1 VTVRAN
7 PFSHRWASVLAERA
21 GDVAILSPDGET
33 LRTYS
38 KIGDAAKRWNEGF
51 DKVEGVVAVQLG
63 NSPEWPEVLLGAW
76 MAGRTVVAFD
86 PDLAGERRAR
96 VEELCGVGCR
106 VECGAD
112 GATVISLSNEP
123 VEALADFSFLKLTSG
138 TTGEPRPIC
147 FRGAQLLAD
156 CDNVC
161 ETMGVGAGDINYGVA
176 SFGHSYG
183 FSNLI
188 TPLIARGVPLVATQD
203 RFPRAIIEGLRSS
216 RATVLPGVPALFRA
230 LADMEHGS
238 ADLRLC
244 LSAGAPL
251 TSEIARRFHASWGL
265 KVHSFYGASECG
277 GICYDASEEIDVPEG
292 FVGGALKNVTI
303 VAKGDGD
310 EFGVEVRG
318 ASVGEGYHP
327 DPGFHGI
334 YEPADLLRRECDGF
348 VIAGRVSDVIN
359 VGGRKVNPAEI
370 EQVLRSC
377 PGVADVVVLGV
388 PNGVRGE
395 DIAACVVG
403 GVAEKTLRDFC
414 AARLPAWQLP
424 RVIREL
430 PQIPLNAR
438 GKVSRAELRKAFG
451 S

>member
-1 VTVRAN
+1 M
-7 PFSHRWASVLAERA
+7 LAERA
-21 GDVAILSPDGET
+21 GDTAILSPGGEV
-33 LRTYS
+33 LRS
-38 KIGDAAKRWNEGF
+38 FARIDEAAKRWSGALGGGS
-51 DKVEGVVAVQLG
+51 GVVAVQLG

-86 PDLAGERRAR
+86 LDLAGERRAR
-96 VEELCGVGCR
+96 VEEVCGVGCR
-106 VECGAD
+106 VECGPE
-112 GATVISLSNEP
+112 GATAISLSNAP
-123 VEALADFSFLKLTSG
+123 VKALAEFSFLKLTSG

-147 FRGAQLLAD
+147 FHAAQLLAD

-161 ETMGVGAGDINYGVA
+161 ETMGIGAGDINYGVA
-176 SFGHSYG
+176 AFGHSYG
-183 FSNLI
+183 FSNLV
-188 TPLIARGVPLVATQD
+188 TPLIARGVSLVAAQD

-230 LADMEHGS
+230 LADMQHGS

-277 GICYDASEEIDVPEG
+277 GICYDVSDDVEVPEG
-292 FVGGALKNVTI
+292 FVGSALKNVTI
-303 VAKGDGD
+303 VAKGEDE
-310 EFGVEVRG
+310 EFGIEVRG
-318 ASVGEGYHP
+318 GSVGEGYHP
-327 DPGFHGI
+327 DPGFRGT
-334 YEPADLLRRECDGF
+334 YEPSDLLRRERDGF

-370 EQVLRSC
+370 ERVLRSC
-377 PGVADVVVLGV
+377 PGVTDAVVLGV

-403 GVAEKTLRDFC
+403 GVAEKTVRDFC

-424 RVIREL
+424 RLLREL

-438 GKVSRAELRKAFG
+438 GKVSRAELRKAFD